1 MDPSLEPVPPEPAT
15 FEPAT
20 FELATFE
27 LFVAAR
33 YLRARRREKVI
44 AVTTVISVIGIAAG
58 VMALVIALAI
68 NNGFRDTLQ
77 KNLVGATAHVNILA
91 KEPGQ
96 GIVGWPT
103 LLDRFRSLPHVTGV
117 APVLYDQVFVTGP
130 LTGKGAVLKGIQ
142 PQSELSISETLRH
155 LKAGSLQ
162 ALNASDATVTG
173 NIPGIILGVKL
184 AADLGLS
191 PDAAGAS
198 LGTVVTV
205 ISPQGRL
212 TPFGPEPRSQR
223 FRVAGIFESGFYDF
237 DDNWAYTR
245 MDAVQKLL
253 SLGNVVNAIEVRVD
267 DLYLAP
273 QVAEAARA
281 AAGPAYTSTNW
292 EEQNSQL
299 LHALKMERVV
309 TAVTIG
315 LIILVAAL
323 NILITLTMIVL
334 TKYKDIAVLM
344 SMGARRAQIRR
355 IFVYQGIIIGVLGTA
370 IGLVLGYGLC
380 YFADTYRWI
389 QLDASVYALSFVP
402 FEARALDG
410 LWIAAVALGV
420 SLLATIYPAR
430 NATSILPV
438 EVLRYE

>member
-1 MDPSLEPVPPEPAT
+1 MDPS
-15 FEPAT
+15 
-20 FELATFE
+20 FE
-27 LFVAAR
+27 LFVAGR
-33 YLRARRREKVI
+33 YLRARRKEKVI
-44 AVTTVISVIGIAAG
+44 AVTTVISVAGVAAG
-58 VMALVIALAI
+58 VMALIIALAV
-68 NNGFRDTLQ
+68 NNGFRNTLQ
-77 KNLVGATAHVNILA
+77 KNLVGASAHVNILA

-96 GIVGWPT
+96 GIAEWPT
-103 LLDRFRSLPHVTGV
+103 LLDKFRRMPHVTGV
-117 APVLYDQVFVTGP
+117 APVLYDQVFITGP

-142 PQSELSISETLRH
+142 TKSELATSETLRH
-155 LKAGSLQ
+155 LKSGSLS
-162 ALNASDATVTG
+162 ALDDPHDAQPG
-173 NIPGIILGVKL
+173 AIPAIILGARL
-184 AADLGLS
+184 AADTGVALN
-191 PDAAGAS
+191 
-198 LGTVVTV
+198 TVVTV

-212 TPFGPEPRSQR
+212 TPFGPEPRTQR

-245 MDAVQKLL
+245 MDAVQRIL
-253 SLGNVVNAIEVRVD
+253 SVGDVVNAIEIRVD

-273 QVAEAARA
+273 QIALAARD
-281 AAGPAYTSTNW
+281 AAGPLYTSTNW

-299 LHALKMERVV
+299 LNALKMERAV

-323 NILITLTMIVL
+323 NILITLTMIVF
-334 TKYKDIAVLM
+334 TKYRDIAVLM

-355 IFVYQGIIIGVLGTA
+355 IFILQGAIIGIVGTA

-389 QLDASVYALSFVP
+389 QLDASIYALSFVP
-402 FEARALDG
+402 FEPRPLDG
-410 LWIAAVALGV
+410 VWIAAIALAV

-430 NATSILPV
+430 NAVNILPV